1 MGTRIR
7 SLFTA
12 AAVVFG
18 SATGAAAQPDPLRG
32 VVHDHTGTPVPGVV
46 VTVEHPQQT
55 AIRVVLT
62 DLQGQYAVRELERG
76 TRYNI
81 HVSHPKFRQ
90 ARVKA
95 SAGDRVNVKL
105 KPRRSC
111 ERGAQQAATDAR
123 Q

>member
-7 SLFTA
+7 SLFAA

-18 SATGAAAQPDPLRG
+18 FAPGAAAQPDPIRG
-32 VVHDHTGTPVPGVV
+32 VVHDHMGTPMPGVV

-55 AIRVVLT
+55 AVRVVLT
-62 DLQGQYAVRELERG
+62 DLQGQYAVGQLERG
-76 TRYNI
+76 TRYTV
-81 HVSHPKFRQ
+81 HVSHPKFRK

-95 SAGDRVNVKL
+95 AAGERINVKL

-111 ERGAQQAATDAR
+111 QHEAQQAAAVAR